1 MFLSVPSKYNYLA
14 EGFSICLLR
23 IGCILYV
30 MDLTEFSQQN
40 CHAVIPGY
48 VMDTSLWGSN
58 KTSVEEKCNP
68 LLSDEVQPV

>member
-48 VMDTSLWGSN
+48 VMDTSL
-58 KTSVEEKCNP
+58 
-68 LLSDEVQPV
+68 